1 MSPQFLSSALA
12 VALAGSALAGPDE
25 EFAAVVAV
33 IQLGD
38 QLVQAGKDRTAL
50 DEYRKAQ
57 ERLLK
62 FKTVYPEWDPQV
74 VSFRLRYLGERL
86 GSEPEPAGAEPA
98 ADDAEMQALQR
109 RVQFLERSDQQY
121 QAQINQLLS
130 ENSRLS
136 VRLREALAIRPAA
149 QEPAVVLET
158 QTKLEAAT
166 KEVEKLRN
174 DVKALEAELSS
185 IPNPEEARKNARLLD
200 ETRKSLRQAMSEAE
214 ALRKQVA
221 ALREPRS
228 PVVAKPGDETSLE
241 AQLQTSRVAQ
251 SAAEQELRKVREENE
266 KLRAELAAATKPA
279 RPDVAL
285 VSAGAA
291 LRRVD
296 RARLALS
303 EGRPAEARHLLEA
316 ELAANQGSV
325 EGWYLLG
332 RVRLERGDFV
342 EAAAALKQALELSPQ
357 SGTIHL
363 EFARLYRRQTNPDL
377 ALSRWHYHR
386 AIENEAPRDASFEK
400 EIGWERPPAAR

>member
-1 MSPQFLSSALA
+1 MSPQFLSAVLA
-12 VALAGSALAGPDE
+12 VALAGSAVAGPDE

-33 IQLGD
+33 IQRGD
-38 QLVQAGKDRTAL
+38 QLVQAGKDRPAL

-57 ERLLK
+57 ESLLK

-86 GSEPEPAGAEPA
+86 GSGPEPAGAKPA
-98 ADDAEMQALQR
+98 ADAAEMQALQR

-149 QEPAVVLET
+149 QEPAAVLET

-166 KEVEKLRN
+166 KEVEKLQN
-174 DVKALEAELSS
+174 EVKALEAELSS
-185 IPNPEEARKNARLLD
+185 IPNPEEARQNARLLE
-200 ETRKSLRQAMSEAE
+200 ETRKSLRQVVSEAE
-214 ALRKQVA
+214 SLRKQVA
-221 ALREPRS
+221 ALREARS
-228 PVVAKPGDETSLE
+228 PAVAKPADETTSE
-241 AQLQTSRVAQ
+241 AQLQTTRVAQ
-251 SAAEQELRKVREENE
+251 SAAEQELRKVRDEIEQ
-266 KLRAELAAATKPA
+266 LRSELAAATKTA
-279 RPDVAL
+279 RPEVTQ
-285 VSAGAA
+285 VPAGAA

-303 EGRPAEARHLLEA
+303 EGRPTEARQLLEA
-316 ELAANQGSV
+316 ELAANPGSV

-332 RVRLERGDFV
+332 RIRLESGDFV
-342 EAAAALKQALELSPQ
+342 EATAALKQALELSPQ

-363 EFARLYRRQTNPDL
+363 EFARLFRRQTTPDL

-386 AIENEAPRDASFEK
+386 AIENGAPHDASFEK
-400 EIGWERPPAAR
+400 EIGWEHPPTAR